1 MKLKQ
6 IRAYQEEYVE
16 ANKPSQTFI
25 SYSRVNQQFAIKLA
39 CELKSAGFSVW
50 LDQFDI
56 PTGARWDDEIE
67 KALEGCEIFLFIMT
81 PASIGSENAKD
92 EVGYAIDHGKHILPV
107 LLEECSV
114 PLRLRR
120 LQYVDF
126 TQKSFNE
133 GIKSAKE
140 LLGRFVHDI
149 ESSKRGKKRAAG
161 GSSSHSE
168 TSTATSESKTM
179 PKRSSPSTIPAKGKH
194 LPGWIVVGGGAVAVV
209 VLVAA
214 GFFLRPLVFG
224 PPQSTPSQTPSVP
237 SPEPP
242 PTLTNMPE
250 PTVISFTPTPPP
262 LRSFT
267 EEFDA
272 DSSWFQDWTLQL
284 RHSDSKKEANFN
296 PKIENGELVVEE
308 NYEKVWGYFLYDPL
322 VVYDN
327 VEMEVVVSGLRS
339 TATLG
344 LVCQYGSD
352 QGWYEFDVNGGGE
365 YAVHYVEGMS
375 SGLDEDRFLI
385 KNGFIRDFKYSVER
399 TSENIIWIQ
408 CDGKNLSLHVN
419 GVVLM
424 DQVPS
429 KFDPQQGQVGIAIR
443 SADNYPITVVVQSVK
458 VTEP

>member
-1 MKLKQ
+1 M
-6 IRAYQEEYVE
+6 ES
-16 ANKPSQTFI
+16 NKPLQTFI
-25 SYSRVNQQFAIKLA
+25 SYSRINQQFAIKLA

-67 KALEGCEIFLFIMT
+67 KALHECEIFLFIMT
-81 PASIGSENAKD
+81 PASVESENAKD
-92 EVGYAIDHGKHILPV
+92 EVGYAIDHGKSILPV
-107 LLEECSV
+107 LLEECDI

-140 LLGRFVHDI
+140 LLARFVNDL
-149 ESSKRGKKRAAG
+149 ESSKRVKKRAG
-161 GSSSHSE
+161 GGLASHSE
-168 TSTATSESKTM
+168 PPTAASESKTI
-179 PKRSSPSTIPAKGKH
+179 PKRSSPSTIPAKGKR
-194 LPGWIVVGGGAVAVV
+194 LPGWIVIGGGVVAVV

-224 PPQSTPSQTPSVP
+224 QAQPTPSQTLAIP
-237 SPEPP
+237 SPEP
-242 PTLTNMPE
+242 TFKLTDTPE
-250 PTVISFTPTPPP
+250 PTTIPFTPTLAI

-272 DSSWFQDWTLQL
+272 GSSWFQDWALQF

-308 NYEKVWGYFLYDPL
+308 NYEKVWGYFIYGPSI
-322 VVYDN
+322 VYNN

-344 LVCQYGSD
+344 LVCHYDSD
-352 QGWYEFDVNGGGE
+352 QGWYEFDINGGGE
-365 YAVHYVEGMS
+365 YTVHYVESMA
-375 SGLDEDRFLI
+375 SGLDEGRFLI

-408 CDGKNLSLHVN
+408 CNGKNLSLRVN
-419 GVVLM
+419 GIELM
-424 DQVPS
+424 DQIPS
-429 KFDPQQGQVGIAIR
+429 KFDPQQGQIGIAIR
-443 SADNYPITVVVQSVK
+443 SSDVYPITVVVESIK